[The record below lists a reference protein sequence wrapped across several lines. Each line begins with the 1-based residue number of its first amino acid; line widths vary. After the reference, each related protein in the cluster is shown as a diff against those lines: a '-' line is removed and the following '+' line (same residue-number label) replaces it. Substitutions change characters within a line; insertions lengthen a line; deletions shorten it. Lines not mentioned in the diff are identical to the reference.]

1 MSGKI
6 EQLMIDYFKLIND
19 LPYKDVVIDINESNK
34 TVVIN
39 IHVKRDYDYFL
50 YRLGFKAPIYE
61 ISNSMGI
68 MFPYVFKCLI
78 ISNLK
83 K

>member
-1 MSGKI
+1 MSSKI

-34 TVVIN
+34 TVVIK
-39 IHVKRDYDYFL
+39 IHLKRDYDYFL
-50 YRLGFKAPIYE
+50 YRLGSKEPMCE

-68 MFPYVFKCLI
+68 MFPYVFKCSI